1 MIAPLTGALVIALW
15 IGAYA
20 LIFGALLVVLGFRLQ
35 RWGKA
40 HTSGPSMAASA
51 H

>member
-1 MIAPLTGALVIALW
+1 
-15 IGAYA
+15 
-20 LIFGALLVVLGFRLQ
+20 VVLGFRLQ